1 MPAGFGASLEED
13 FTTAEE
19 LLDEETTAAELVA
32 MLVETSL
39 ELDAGAVALETGVFA
54 LDAGA
59 SALDV
64 GATSALDSATTA
76 LLDSGMGVSVVL
88 DSGVFTVALDSGVVS
103 PLDETA
109 SLKVDVAESVDSG

>member
-1 MPAGFGASLEED
+1 MPAGFGASLEEE
-13 FTTAEE
+13 TSAE

-32 MLVETSL
+32 VLVETSL

-88 DSGVFTVALDSGVVS
+88 DSGVFTVALDSGVALSLGRTVS
-103 PLDETA
+103 LEA
-109 SLKVDVAESVDSG
+109 GVAESVDSG